1 MCHHLKIMAPRTKPT
16 TKTNLEDLPVW
27 PEQVIGGKFVPILQQ
42 QLDELRRRDDSTH
55 GNRQLFLDDVFVAYL
70 LAFFNPTIRSLRTLE
85 DFSQTRQV
93 QKHLSIAK
101 LCRSTFSD
109 FNRLA
114 DPERLAPLLNAL
126 REQLGRKEA
135 GTKQAG
141 DTLSQ
146 LLKQTIAVDGTFLPA
161 VAEVTWAVHCN
172 NQQQTRRWRARLDVH
187 LAVDSWVPELIVVP
201 DAGQSESDSAAA
213 QVQAGRLY
221 LYDRGFSAYELI
233 NAHYQWQDNHWQPK
247 SQFVIRY
254 KPAGGNAPTLV
265 ETQARALREE
275 DRAAGVSSDQ
285 VGRFRSSN
293 SSRHNILDVEL
304 REVLIEYTDQ
314 GERKV
319 LRLITNLLD
328 VPAAVIAQLYKYRWQ
343 IEMFFR
349 WLKCFG
355 NFNHLISHQREG
367 VLLHF
372 YVAVIAAMLMY
383 LHTGY
388 RPSKYLFVLLG
399 QVATGS
405 ATWDEILPI
414 LRERERQRD
423 LERQSAAKR
432 RAKKK
437 S

>member
-1 MCHHLKIMAPRTKPT
+1 M
-16 TKTNLEDLPVW
+16 
-27 PEQVIGGKFVPILQQ
+27 
-42 QLDELRRRDDSTH
+42 
-55 GNRQLFLDDVFVAYL
+55 
-70 LAFFNPTIRSLRTLE
+70 
-85 DFSQTRQV
+85 

-233 NAHYQWQDNHWQPK
+233 NAHYQWQDNQKQPK

-372 YVAVIAAMLMY
+372 YVAVIATMLMY